1 MRCRSFRLLLLGDV
15 YEPRV
20 KRGAIRPAWLSP
32 PSMPEEQAL
41 TGELTRGGGGDR
53 ECWWQD
59 LPARRVC
66 TKPCDG
72 AGPRGGGGAVRQ
84 GHGPVAGRGARLLP
98 QRGGVTWAGDAGA
111 RRGRMAG
118 RRGLIVAPAPPPAS
132 QLPAGSRAPGQPATL
147 AAPAS
152 TTSML
157 LGNDIFL
164 QNPYLFPI
172 GSPRLGH
179 PCEV

>member
-1 MRCRSFRLLLLGDV
+1 MGQGQPGADRAGRARGTA
-15 YEPRV
+15 PRV
-20 KRGAIRPAWLSP
+20 VGEGAPAHV
-32 PSMPEEQAL
+32 
-41 TGELTRGGGGDR
+41 
-53 ECWWQD
+53 
-59 LPARRVC
+59 ARRSTQPV
-66 TKPCDG
+66 
-72 AGPRGGGGAVRQ
+72 GP
-84 GHGPVAGRGARLLP
+84 
-98 QRGGVTWAGDAGA
+98 GDAGA

-132 QLPAGSRAPGQPATL
+132 QLPAGSPAPGQPATL

-152 TTSML
+152 TTSVL
-157 LGNDIFL
+157 LGKDIFL